1 MLSFFRKSWFAGG
14 VTLLWFVWGMSLGTP
29 IHLVPGSDPSLL
41 ATPLQAQ
48 ELPIVQETEQSRQL
62 VRKQRKELL
71 RQNFEKTKRDAEEL
85 ATLAKALQDDLAKSN
100 ENVLSLTVVDKAE
113 KIEKLAKRIKNTAR
127 GF

>member
-1 MLSFFRKSWFAGG
+1 M
-14 VTLLWFVWGMSLGTP
+14 TLDAP
-29 IHLVPGSDPSLL
+29 IHLVPGSDPGLL
-41 ATPLQAQ
+41 ATPLQFQ
-48 ELPIVQETEQSRQL
+48 ELPIVVESEQSRQL
-62 VRKQRKELL
+62 ARKQRKGLL
-71 RQNFEKTKRDAEEL
+71 KHNFEKMKRDAEDL

>member
-1 MLSFFRKSWFAGG
+1 M
-14 VTLLWFVWGMSLGTP
+14 GTP
-29 IHLVPGSDPSLL
+29 IHLVPGSDPGLL

-85 ATLAKALQDDLAKSN
+85 ASLAKALQDDLAKSN